1 MIMTMIMIMILIMV
15 MILTMV
21 SYHHHEAPRAVR
33 GSVGG
38 CSMDMWCPDGIGRD
52 SWDREVLR
60 VVCSPLPPRAGD
72 LPGGRVS
79 LELV

>member
-1 MIMTMIMIMILIMV
+1 MTMIMSMIMS
-15 MILTMV
+15 MIITLTTV

-38 CSMDMWCPDGIGRD
+38 CSMDMWCPDGIRREN
-52 SWDREVLR
+52 WDREVLR
-60 VVCSPLPPRAGD
+60 VVCSPLPPRGGD
-72 LPGGRVS
+72 LPSGRVS